1 MYRIKDIKDS
11 LKSVVG
17 WRQSYDLANQI
28 DTELTTSESGISYQD
43 IHPLV
48 TLENISSIMP
58 LDYYKKYPEYSD
70 TETYAVGDKVRFNSD
85 PLLSKPSVWIAIN
98 VTTGEQ
104 PSEGSQNWKRYN
116 ALSDY
121 LRELNEKAITAT
133 ITKFITEKTIA
144 GETKTLLERRPLF
157 DGSGYYTNQID
168 PTKSMVGYEI
178 LPVRAMGVT
187 TKIERIGLQ
196 FTKPVK
202 VKMYLFH
209 SSQPQP
215 IHTFDLNYTG
225 NGAYQW
231 FDAPDVFLPYI
242 SEETSPGGTWYLC
255 YDQES
260 LPYDVF
266 AINMAKDFSAEP
278 CGTCNV
284 GSVQA
289 WRELTKYIQISPF
302 RNDSKQG
309 ENLFN
314 IQSSVYTPATCYGM
328 NVQFTVACDI
338 TDFIISERLVFA
350 NALSLQM
357 AAYILRELALNPN
370 VRQNANQLNIDR
382 ESILY
387 EVDGVSQGRA
397 QGIGHQLN
405 QAMKALSV
413 DTKGMD
419 RICLTCRNGGIRF
432 KST

>member
-11 LKSVVG
+11 LKRVVG
-17 WRQSYDLANQI
+17 WRQSYDLDNQI
-28 DTELTTSESGISYQD
+28 DTDLTESESGISYQD
-43 IHPLV
+43 VHPLV

-58 LDYYKKYPEYSD
+58 FDYYKRYPEYD
-70 TETYAVGDKVRFNSD
+70 EAKTYAVGDKVRFSGD
-85 PLLSKPSVWIAIN
+85 PLLHKPQVWIAIN
-98 VTTGEQ
+98 GTTGEQ
-104 PSEGSQNWKRYN
+104 PSEGCQNWKRYN
-116 ALSDY
+116 ILSDY
-121 LRELNEKAITAT
+121 LRELNEKAIVTT
-133 ITKFITEKTIA
+133 VTRFITEKTIG

-157 DGSGYYTNQID
+157 DGSGYYANQID
-168 PTKSMVGYEI
+168 PTNSMVGYEI

-187 TKIERIGLQ
+187 TKIDRIGLQ

-202 VKMYLFH
+202 VKMFLFH

-225 NGAYQW
+225 NGSYQW
-231 FDAPDVFLPYI
+231 FDVSDTFLPYI
-242 SEETSPGGTWYLC
+242 SEATAPGGTWYLC
-255 YDQES
+255 YDQS
-260 LPYDVF
+260 TLPYDVF
-266 AINMAKDFSAEP
+266 AINMSKDFSTDP

-302 RNDSKQG
+302 RNDSKNG
-309 ENLFN
+309 EELFN
-314 IQSSVYTPATCYGM
+314 IQSNVYTSATCYGM
-328 NVQFTVACDI
+328 NVQFTVSCDI

-350 NALSLQM
+350 NAISLQM
-357 AAYILRELALNPN
+357 AAYVLRELALNPN

-413 DTKGMD
+413 DTKGID
-419 RICLTCRNGGIRF
+419 RICLTCKNGGIKF